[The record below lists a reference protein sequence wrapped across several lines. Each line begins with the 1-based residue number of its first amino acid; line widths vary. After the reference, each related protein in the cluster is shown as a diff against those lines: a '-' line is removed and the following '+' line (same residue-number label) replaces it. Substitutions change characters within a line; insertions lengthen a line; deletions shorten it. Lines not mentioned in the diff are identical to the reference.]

1 MTRPE
6 TDSFGSE
13 LPEWLRAIPGP
24 VDPATE
30 GVRQR
35 IGRISRQFERIL
47 ATVAAEHDLSVGD
60 WEALS
65 ALARSDDGA
74 SGVTPGRIGAILG
87 LTSGTVSVRIDRLV
101 RAGLLAH
108 VEDDDGR
115 ARPVRLTTAGRAA
128 WGAATLTRTD
138 TEARLIGDALS
149 SAEVDRLNILLGRL
163 LARLDAEY
171 GPAPRHDMTR
181 GRRSG
186 RG

>member
-1 MTRPE
+1 MTRPDL
-6 TDSFGSE
+6 DSFGRE
-13 LPEWLRAIPGP
+13 LTEWLRAIPGP
-24 VDPATE
+24 VDAGTE

-65 ALARSDDGA
+65 AVARSDDDTCGI
-74 SGVTPGRIGAILG
+74 TPGRIGAILG

-101 RAGLLAH
+101 RAGLLAQ
-108 VEDDDGR
+108 VEGADGR
-115 ARPVRLTTAGRAA
+115 ARPVRLTAAGRAA

-138 TEARLIGDALS
+138 TEGHLIGDALDP
-149 SAEVDRLNILLGRL
+149 AEVDALNVLLSRL
-163 LARLDAEY
+163 LARLEERY

-186 RG
+186 RR